1 MSNYAKVD
9 IGDLTLYRGD
19 CLRIMPCL
27 PNKSVDCVITDLPYG
42 TTACK
47 WDVIIPFEPL
57 WEQFNRLCRGAIVLF
72 ATEPFTSSLI
82 MSNIKQ
88 YRQN

>member
-27 PNKSVDCVITDLPYG
+27 PNKSVDCDMRFDSKKP
-42 TTACK
+42 TTLAMGG
-47 WDVIIPFEPL
+47 IEPHS
-57 WEQFNRLCRGAIVLF
+57 FFG
-72 ATEPFTSSLI
+72 
-82 MSNIKQ
+82 
-88 YRQN
+88 